1 MLKKSLSIT
10 SALLLTAG
18 LVACDV
24 EQTQEGKLD
33 APEYEVTKTEEGN
46 VEAPKFDVTPAQVDV
61 EKEEKTVDVPTVKT
75 EERKVEVPDVDV
87 TAPKDK

>member
-10 SALLLTAG
+10 SAVLLAAG

-24 EQTQEGKLD
+24 DQTKEGSVDLPK
-33 APEYEVTKTEEGN
+33 YEVTKTQEGN
-46 VEAPKFDVTPAQVDV
+46 VEAPKFEAETARVDIN
-61 EKEEKTVDVPTVKT
+61 KEEKTVDVPTVKT

-87 TAPKDK
+87 TMPKDK